1 MDKVKWFQKRRK
13 KINKYSMISLKFT
26 TTAFFQ
32 KFLLLIFI
40 TLIFPIQYGFSQ
52 QVWFKST
59 AFHDGEYL
67 KFKVKWGF
75 IRLGSIEIFQQKI
88 NDTLP
93 LYQIEMRAKSQ
104 NLPFIKVFF
113 INKGILNPYNPTIKN
128 FQLRTGKENPNL
140 TTYIFNSSEKNIYLK
155 TVKNNKVIR
164 EDTLPCDESI
174 YDALGIFMM
183 MRCLSASGFQVN
195 LKNIVDFD
203 IKSTGLKFTSDIEEI
218 KTDAFDTP
226 LQAIRFEGQANF
238 VGKAWAGV
246 SGPFSGWVSYD
257 QIAVPLK
264 VKIKIFLGSISLEL
278 EEFVRNGEDGE
289 EAKKVINALIPIQQK
304 GGDKL

>member
-1 MDKVKWFQKRRK
+1 MDKVKCLQKMRR
-13 KINKYSMISLKFT
+13 KINKYSMINLKFT
-26 TTAFFQ
+26 TTVFVQ

-40 TLIFPIQYGFSQ
+40 ILFFPIQYGFSQ

-75 IRLGSIEIFQQKI
+75 IHLGTIEIFQQKI

-93 LYQIEMRAKSQ
+93 LYQIEMRARSK

-113 INKGILNPYNPTIKN
+113 INKGILNSYNPTIRN
-128 FQLRTGKENPNL
+128 FQLQTGKENPNI
-140 TTYIFNSSEKNIYLK
+140 TTYIFNASEKNIYLK
-155 TVKNNKVIR
+155 TVEKNEVIR
-164 EDTLPCDESI
+164 KDTLRCNDSI

-183 MRCLSASGFQVN
+183 IRCLSASGFQVN
-195 LKNIVDFD
+195 LKNIVDFN
-203 IKSTGLKFTSDIEEI
+203 IHSTGLKFTSDIEQI

-226 LQAIRFEGQANF
+226 LQAVRFEGQANF

-278 EEFVRNGEDGE
+278 EEFVRNGEDTTN
-289 EAKKVINALIPIQQK
+289 VINAMIPFQQK
-304 GGDKL
+304 AGDKL